1 MRPIRKLAIGL
12 WIAVFLFAGIR
23 LGVNWQ
29 DRAGE
34 GSVNSTVDSGVDTTG
49 DIQTPVSEAP
59 LATTV
64 AIGDPLPPIRLK
76 DLKGQER
83 ELAEWSGRTLLIN
96 FWATWCAPCR
106 KEMPLLEQ
114 FQASQDETR
123 LQVIGI
129 AIDRRD
135 PVMQFLGETGVT
147 YPNLV
152 GEMDATRAA
161 EQFADGFA
169 LPLSV
174 VAAPD
179 GTVLAVHMGE
189 LKAADLAQIAT
200 VAAGLAAGTL
210 SVTDAPASLKLGA
223 PEAPVPP
230 SG

>member
-12 WIAVFLFAGIR
+12 WIAVFLVAGIR
-23 LGVNWQ
+23 LGLNRQAPAPDPTVNT
-29 DRAGE
+29 
-34 GSVNSTVDSGVDTTG
+34 TVDSGVDTA
-49 DIQTPVSEAP
+49 DESQAPVSNEPVAP
-59 LATTV
+59 GV
-64 AIGDPLPPIRLK
+64 GVGDALPAVRLQ
-76 DLKGQER
+76 DLQGRER

-114 FQASQDETR
+114 FQQSQDPAR
-123 LQVIGI
+123 LQVVGI

-135 PVMQFLGETGVT
+135 PVIRFVGEAGVT

-161 EQFADGFA
+161 EQFAEAFA

-189 LKAADLAQIAT
+189 LQASDLEQIAK
-200 VAAGLAAGTL
+200 VAAELAAGTL
-210 SVTDAPASLKLGA
+210 PVADAPSGLRLG
-223 PEAPVPP
+223 EKVPDT
-230 SG
+230 

>member
-1 MRPIRKLAIGL
+1 M
-12 WIAVFLFAGIR
+12 AVFLVAGIR
-23 LGVNWQ
+23 FGSRWQQGPENQTVNT
-29 DRAGE
+29 
-34 GSVNSTVDSGVDTTG
+34 TVDSGVDSTANS
-49 DIQTPVSEAP
+49 QPAVSIEASG
-59 LATTV
+59 ATIG
-64 AIGDPLPPIRLK
+64 IGDRLPSISLH
-76 DLKGQER
+76 DLKGQPR
-83 ELAEWSGRTLLIN
+83 SLSEWSGRTLLIN

-114 FQASQDETR
+114 FQASQDPAR

-135 PVMQFLGETGVT
+135 PVLQFIGETGVT

-161 EQFADGFA
+161 EQFAVGFG

-189 LKAADLAQIAT
+189 ITVTDLEQIAA
-200 VAAGLAAGTL
+200 VAAGLASGTL
-210 SVTDAPASLKLGA
+210 STGDAPALLKLGA
-223 PEAPVPP
+223 EATPAP
-230 SG
+230 

>member
-1 MRPIRKLAIGL
+1 VRPIRKLAIGL
-12 WIAVFLFAGIR
+12 WVAVFLVAGIR
-23 LGVNWQ
+23 FGSSWQ
-29 DRAGE
+29 QRPK
-34 GSVNSTVDSGVDTTG
+34 NQTVDTTVNSSVESTVNTQP
-49 DIQTPVSEAP
+49 IVPIETSEA
-59 LATTV
+59 TV
-64 AIGDPLPPIRLK
+64 AVGDRLPAIKLD
-76 DLKGQER
+76 DLKGQPR
-83 ELAEWSGRTLLIN
+83 SLSEWSGRTLLIN

-114 FQASQDETR
+114 FQASEDPAR

-135 PVMQFLGETGVT
+135 PVLQFIGETGVT

-161 EQFADGFA
+161 ERFAVGFG

-189 LKAADLAQIAT
+189 ITVTDLEQIAA
-200 VAAGLAAGTL
+200 VAAGLASGTL
-210 SVTDAPASLKLGA
+210 SAGDAPALLKLGSTA
-223 PEAPVPP
+223 P
-230 SG
+230 

>member
-12 WIAVFLFAGIR
+12 WVAVFLVAGILFGSR
-23 LGVNWQ
+23 WQERPENQTVNT
-29 DRAGE
+29 
-34 GSVNSTVDSGVDTTG
+34 TVDSGVDSTANSQPAVP
-49 DIQTPVSEAP
+49 IEASEA
-59 LATTV
+59 TV
-64 AIGDPLPPIRLK
+64 GIGDRLPAISLP
-76 DLKGQER
+76 DLKGQPR
-83 ELAEWSGRTLLIN
+83 SLSEWSGRTLLIN

-114 FQASQDETR
+114 FQASQDPAS

-135 PVMQFLGETGVT
+135 PVLQFIGETGVT

-161 EQFADGFA
+161 EQFAVGFG

-174 VAAPD
+174 IAAPD

-189 LKAADLAQIAT
+189 ITVTDLEQIAA
-200 VAAGLAAGTL
+200 VAAGLASGTL
-210 SVTDAPASLKLGA
+210 SAGAAPALLKLGDTA
-223 PEAPVPP
+223 P
-230 SG
+230 